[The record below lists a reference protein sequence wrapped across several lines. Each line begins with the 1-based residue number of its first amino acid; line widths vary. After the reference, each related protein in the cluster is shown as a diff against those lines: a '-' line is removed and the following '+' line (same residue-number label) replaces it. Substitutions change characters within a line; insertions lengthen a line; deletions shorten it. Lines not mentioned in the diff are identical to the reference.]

1 MKVLITG
8 TSGLIGSA
16 LAKSLTAGGHSA
28 ISLQRQNNNPDSP
41 VWDPENCVMDLA
53 RVRDIYAVVHLAG
66 ENIADGRW
74 SETKKNRILY
84 SRVRGTKLLV
94 EYFANSNHKPQVI
107 ISASA
112 VGFYGDRGAEI
123 VDEDSKAGNG
133 FLANVC
139 VQWEDALKVAVEAG
153 IRVIKVRFGTVLSKK
168 GGVLKK
174 MLLPFKLGLGG
185 VFGSGEQYMSWV
197 SIDDA
202 VAMIQYVM
210 TNDSLQGPV
219 NFVTPN
225 ALNNRKFTKSLGQ
238 VLSRP
243 TIFPLPAFA
252 ARIALGEMANELLL
266 SSNRV
271 YPSKLMKSGYK
282 FLHPELN
289 QALINLK

>member
-8 TSGLIGSA
+8 SSGIIGTA
-16 LAKSLTAGGHSA
+16 LSKPLTAEGHSA
-28 ISLQRQNNNPDSP
+28 ICLQRQNNETDSP
-41 VWDPENCVMDLA
+41 VWGPENCLKDLA
-53 RVRDIYAVVHLAG
+53 RVGEIYSVVHLAG
-66 ENIADGRW
+66 GNIAVGRW
-74 SETKKNRILY
+74 SKTKKNRILN
-84 SRVRGTKLLV
+84 SRVKGTKLLA
-94 EYFANSNHKPQVI
+94 EYFANSNQKPRVI

-139 VQWEDALKVAVEAG
+139 VQWEDALKVAAKAG
-153 IRVIKVRFGTVLSKK
+153 IRVIKVRFGTVLSKE
-168 GGVLKK
+168 GGALKK

-252 ARIALGEMANELLL
+252 ARTALGEMANELLL

-271 YPSKLMKSGYK
+271 YPSKLMESGYK